1 MYRTESTKRNSGAV
15 LVGEWAWSVKEIEDE
30 LKTEYRPT
38 TADLHQRL
46 ENGSAAAQ
54 TASTP
59 AHLSETTPAHLRPR
73 ALVAA
78 WP

>member
-15 LVGEWAWSVKEIEDE
+15 IVGEWAWSVKEIEDE

-54 TASTP
+54 TAT
-59 AHLSETTPAHLRPR
+59 LLRICRRRPPR
-73 ALVAA
+73 ISVLER
-78 WP
+78 W